1 MQTIRKL
8 KNKKNAIMNIKTLFF
23 GIVIMS
29 TTLSSFCQNSN
40 NTVKKLKNVTHYT
53 YPICKKGETKKCF
66 GFGKGEYEDVTGP
79 DGKISG
85 LCIID
90 SVLYVTD
97 SFTKKIS
104 KINLKNGKI
113 LKTSKEFDLEC
124 LSTLNEII
132 YYKNKIFVLS
142 NSMGFYY
149 EINKDL
155 EIIKTVKHPFYR
167 IDAVYFFF
175 FNNSI
180 YIINSISKSIHGKP
194 GYNNY
199 LICNIDDDC
208 LKVDSA
214 KILRFVF
221 WDTIL
226 VYGKPVKMYDSLGI
240 CYFET
245 DSIKYEIPELLPQ
258 FDYYNRSLGYNEHYL
273 VYVVRHES
281 LYEFIVC
288 EY

>member
-1 MQTIRKL
+1 M
-8 KNKKNAIMNIKTLFF
+8 
-23 GIVIMS
+23 
-29 TTLSSFCQNSN
+29 
-40 NTVKKLKNVTHYT
+40 
-53 YPICKKGETKKCF
+53 
-66 GFGKGEYEDVTGP
+66 TGP

-155 EIIKTVKHPFYR
+155 EIIRTVKHPFYR

-194 GYNNY
+194 GYDNY

-214 KILRFVF
+214 KILRSVF

-226 VYGKPVKMYDSLGI
+226 VYGKPVKIYDSLGI

-245 DSIKYEIPELLPQ
+245 DIIKYEIPELLPQ